1 MKHSCKYHPGEQA
14 TWYCQVDGIHFCEDC
29 VASDDSEDGG
39 RARCFLCNKPLEK
52 VGRQHAQEPFWQILS
67 HFVEYP
73 LVREVMLMLAAVALV
88 SAVIPASW
96 IGVAIGAA
104 IGLPLGVTAV
114 AMIEHTVQAQM
125 RAPGFDA
132 LRQSELYAKG
142 AQYWLVCVAAM
153 VATGYGFVE
162 AGMLKGTLLAL
173 LIWLL
178 VPLVLLQVVVES
190 SLVTVLLAPQR
201 LLGTLVVIGV
211 DYLLAAAFLFGAM
224 LAVAILASIV
234 YDLLPNFVAFP
245 LAVMLIGWFVFAGAH
260 LLGYLLCQH
269 REKLGYTSALQDES
283 GVRQRRARR
292 PEEERRMA
300 VWLREGR
307 YEKVVSSYK
316 TKLEKQGGSLSLNEQ
331 YEKVLA
337 ALQRQDEL
345 LEHATHFV
353 ELLLKNQQEYRVMEL
368 VKRYRKLDP
377 GFRPSS
383 VQGTWDVAKLLA
395 ENGDAK
401 NAVNLLL
408 DLHKRAPTWPGLA
421 EAYLFVARLL
431 KKEFNLDNKANQYIR
446 FVETR
451 FRDEKNRQLA
461 RQCRD
466 ELGIAAG

>member
-14 TWYCQVDGIHFCEDC
+14 TWYCRVDGIHFCEDC

-73 LVREVMLMLAAVALV
+73 LARDVLLVLGAVALV

-104 IGLPLGVTAV
+104 VGLPLGVVAV
-114 AMIEHTVQAQM
+114 AMIEYTVQGRM
-125 RAPGFDA
+125 RAPGLDA
-132 LRQSELYAKG
+132 LRQPELYAKG
-142 AQYWLVCVAAM
+142 VQYWLVLVAAM
-153 VATGYGFVE
+153 VATAYGFVE
-162 AGMLKGTLLAL
+162 AGMLKGALLAL
-173 LIWLL
+173 LVWLL
-178 VPLVLLQVVVES
+178 MPLILLQVVVES
-190 SLVTVLLAPQR
+190 SLITVLLAPQR
-201 LLGTLVVIGV
+201 LLGTLLIIGV
-211 DYLLAAAFLFGAM
+211 DYLLAALFLFVAM

-234 YDLLPNFVAFP
+234 YDLLPNLVAFP
-245 LAVMLIGWFVFAGAH
+245 LAVMVIGWFVYAGAH

-269 REKLGYTSALQDES
+269 REKLGYASALQDES
-283 GVRQRRARR
+283 GARQRRARR
-292 PEEERRMA
+292 PEEERRQA

-331 YEKVLA
+331 YEKMLA

-368 VKRYRKLDP
+368 VKRYRKLDA
-377 GFRPSS
+377 GFRPAT

-451 FRDEKNRQLA
+451 FRDEKNRQLT
-461 RQCRD
+461 RQCRE